1 MPRIR
6 LVLTVLFALMLSD
19 PAARAE
25 CRLALV
31 LALDVSRS
39 VDAEDFA
46 IQTGGLIAA
55 LQAPE
60 VQTAFFAPAGDV
72 ALAVFQWSGDSHQEI
87 VVDWALIRRPED
99 LAPVVA
105 ALEALRPPE
114 LRLSTAIGQALA
126 FGRALLD
133 RAPDCRRRVIDV
145 SGDGR
150 NNNGPTPER
159 VYAGTDWAGIT
170 VNGLA
175 IGAHE
180 MSIERY
186 YSEVVIRGPGAFVEM
201 AVRQTDFPAAM
212 RRKLQRELTEAFAAL
227 SPPDGGDSPPRSARE
242 TVDSTRPAGKS

>member
-1 MPRIR
+1 MPRLR
-6 LVLTVLFALMLSD
+6 LVLTVLLALTLSA
-19 PAARAE
+19 PAARSE

-46 IQTGGLIAA
+46 IQTGGLVTA

-72 ALAVFQWSGDSHQEI
+72 ALAIFQWSGDSHQEI
-87 VVDWALIRRPED
+87 LVDWVLIRRPED
-99 LAPVVA
+99 LRPVVA
-105 ALEALRPPE
+105 ALQALRPPE
-114 LRLSTAIGQALA
+114 LRLPTAIGQALA
-126 FGRALLD
+126 FGRDLLD
-133 RAPDCRRRVIDV
+133 RAPACRRRVIDV

-159 VYAGTDWAGIT
+159 VYAGTDWSGIT

-186 YSEVVIRGPGAFVEM
+186 YTEVIIRGPGAFVEM
-201 AVRQTDFPAAM
+201 AVRQTDFPEAI

-227 SPPDGGDSPPRSARE
+227 WPPAGGESPPGAGMQA
-242 TVDSTRPAGKS
+242 VDSRPHDGKS